1 MQTRR
6 DAFARGLAVTFIVAT
21 APTSPTLC
29 KDRWPVERG
38 PVPSHM
44 NEARAE
50 TFQAI
55 AISRMAERFCDG
67 AYVLHEKKAE
77 DALRLL
83 YLDSIGDVPSYVDDR
98 YMGGFQRNRPAA
110 CAFAYQLYAIG
121 VGRAP
126 PFNQFLRVSSPL
138 ERR

>member
-1 MQTRR
+1 MPTRR

-67 AYVLHEKKAE
+67 AYVFHEKKAE

-83 YLDSIGDVPSYVDDR
+83 YLDSIGDVPSYVDHR
-98 YMGGFQRNRPAA
+98 YMGGSNGTGQRPALSRTSCTRLELA
-110 CAFAYQLYAIG
+110 
-121 VGRAP
+121 VR
-126 PFNQFLRVSSPL
+126 LRSISSY
-138 ERR
+138 E